1 MSCGTSPVS
10 STVMKMLSRS
20 RSQAAMKPARSA
32 SAAAPRVSE
41 RSGSSRPMRI
51 GVLEGRALSSASR
64 TRASAR
70 AGWLPVLLS
79 LLLLLPPLPPLPS
92 RLLSSTLLAA
102 SIVMAKV
109 SAGGGSGSGGGGG
122 SGLDWT
128 ASGALIMGG
137 IGVLL
142 HALMAATAKH
152 SSEILTLFILSPMTD
167 HVMSSSS
174 SSIATL
180 PVMGEMA
187 HQTYP
192 SATLYVVATPIGN
205 VTDISLRALHVLG
218 LVNAVA
224 CEDTRNTAQLMT
236 RFGLHKPLIAAHQ
249 HNEREVAETLIARLQ
264 AGERI
269 ALVSDAGTPA
279 VSDPGARIVDAV
291 RAAGLRVLPLP
302 GVGGGNGLVGQR
314 PGERPVL
321 LCRLPAGQGQAA
333 RELPRDLAHGD
344 GHDGVLRGAA
354 PHTRLRQA
362 LAAVFEPERQVVFA
376 RELTKMFE
384 EIHRCPLSEA
394 LAWIKADAHREKGEF
409 VVLLEGAP
417 AAEDEQDV
425 EAERILKILLTECS
439 VKQAASLA
447 AQITG
452 RKKNALYDRALQLK
466 DDKDEGK

>member
-1 MSCGTSPVS
+1 
-10 STVMKMLSRS
+10 L
-20 RSQAAMKPARSA
+20 
-32 SAAAPRVSE
+32 
-41 RSGSSRPMRI
+41 
-51 GVLEGRALSSASR
+51 LSSA
-64 TRASAR
+64 T
-70 AGWLPVLLS
+70 LP
-79 LLLLLPPLPPLPS
+79 
-92 RLLSSTLLAA
+92 AA
-102 SIVMAKV
+102 PIVMAKV

-180 PVMGEMA
+180 PVMDEMA

-302 GVGGGNGLVGQR
+302 GASAAVTALSASGLVNDQFYFVGF
-314 PGERPVL
+314 
-321 LCRLPAGQGQAA
+321 LPAKAKQ
-333 RELPRDLAHGD
+333 RENFLAT
-344 GHDGVLRGAA
+344 LRTVTATMVFYEA
-354 PHTRLRQA
+354 PHRILDCASA

-394 LAWIKADAHREKGEF
+394 EAWIKADAHREKGEF

>member
-1 MSCGTSPVS
+1 MRTGGLAGKPPCAASSCRVAGTSADGAVDTP
-10 STVMKMLSRS
+10 
-20 RSQAAMKPARSA
+20 
-32 SAAAPRVSE
+32 
-41 RSGSSRPMRI
+41 GS
-51 GVLEGRALSSASR
+51 VTAN
-64 TRASAR
+64 T
-70 AGWLPVLLS
+70 
-79 LLLLLPPLPPLPS
+79 
-92 RLLSSTLLAA
+92 
-102 SIVMAKV
+102 
-109 SAGGGSGSGGGGG
+109 SAGGGVGSGGGFG
-122 SGLDWT
+122 SGCAAGRTGGAGSALVFAEPGAHNPPG
-128 ASGALIMGG
+128 ASQN
-137 IGVLL
+137 GVLQPL
-142 HALMAATAKH
+142 ASATAAH
-152 SSEILTLFILSPMTD
+152 SSDNLTLFILPPMTAQEF
-167 HVMSSSS
+167 

-205 VTDISLRALHVLG
+205 VTDISLRALHVLSM
-218 LVNAVA
+218 VNAVA

-236 RFGLHKPLIAAHQ
+236 RFGLHQPLIAAHQ

-302 GVGGGNGLVGQR
+302 GASAAVTALSASGLVNDQFYFVGF
-314 PGERPVL
+314 
-321 LCRLPAGQGQAA
+321 LPAKAKQ
-333 RELPRDLAHGD
+333 RENFLGT
-344 GHDGVLRGAA
+344 LRAVTATMVFYEA
-354 PHTRLRQA
+354 PHRILDCATA

-394 LAWIKADAHREKGEF
+394 EAWIKADPHREKGEF

-417 AAEDEQDV
+417 AAEDEHDL
-425 EAERILKILLTECS
+425 EAERVLKILLTECS
-439 VKQAASLA
+439 VKQAANLA

-466 DDKDEGK
+466 GEE